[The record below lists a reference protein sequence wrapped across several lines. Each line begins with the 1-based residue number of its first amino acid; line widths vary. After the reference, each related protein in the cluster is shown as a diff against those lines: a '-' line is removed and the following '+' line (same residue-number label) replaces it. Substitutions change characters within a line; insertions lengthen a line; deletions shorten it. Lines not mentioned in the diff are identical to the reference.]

1 MNSNVQKIL
10 NRLEKVKSSADN
22 QWNALCPAHED
33 KKPSLSIKL
42 AEDGKILIHCHAGC
56 NIKDILSAIDLKKRD
71 LFATP
76 KPKPKG
82 RRKVQATYDYQDQ
95 QGNLLYQV
103 VRYTDKTFSQ
113 RRRGKNGRWIYKVK
127 DLPRVLYRL
136 PEIISAEPGD
146 WIFVVEGE
154 KDADNLTKHDL
165 VATTNSGG
173 AGKWKILSDDS
184 ALHHR
189 KVVVIPDKD
198 DPGISHTRDVCRRLW
213 DKVSELRSL
222 ELPGDGKDVTDWLD
236 AGGTREQLL
245 DLVQSA
251 PTWEQMDP
259 EPDILTGEDTEE
271 TEETFVKLGD
281 YDPDS
286 GRIVLSPRRTL
297 PTAEGFVR
305 DFYTHP
311 EGRTLVSYAGML
323 MAWDRNRYMEIED
336 QTIKN
341 KLQPWLHKALRYQYI
356 PRTGE
361 LSLVDFESNPG
372 TVNSA
377 LESTR
382 TYTHLPMTTMVPTW
396 LIGADD
402 LPNPQELLPCRSLN
416 LHIPSSKTY
425 RATPTLFTTN
435 ALDFDYDPDAPEPT
449 EWLSFLDALW
459 PEDPESIA
467 LLQEWFGY
475 CLTADTSQHKM
486 LLLVGPRRCGKGTIG
501 RVLTKLIGSSNVAGP
516 TTGSLAGTFGLQ
528 PLIGKSLAIV
538 SDARFTG
545 QDIGTVVE
553 RLLCISGEDTLT
565 IDRKHKESVTMK
577 LISRFMLLTN
587 ELPRLTDASNALAGR
602 FMILEINQSWFGRE
616 DLGLLG
622 RLEQELPGILL
633 WALQGWVRLRNQ
645 GRFIQPAASQDAISE
660 LEDLCSPVS
669 AFVKQRCL
677 VGREHRVYLD
687 DLYTAWQS
695 WCQSEGRNIISTK
708 QTFGRDLLAAVS
720 GIKKHRNHSP
730 GGGRFYTGIG
740 LNLE

>member
-1 MNSNVQKIL
+1 MESKIQEIL
-10 NRLEKVKSSADN
+10 SRLEKVKVTGNNKWDAC
-22 QWNALCPAHED
+22 CPAHED
-33 KKPSLSIKL
+33 HTPSLSITQ
-42 AEDGKILIHCHAGC
+42 AEDGKVLMHCHAGC
-56 NIKDILSAIDLKKRD
+56 NIEDILSAIDLKERD

-76 KPKPKG
+76 KAKPKG
-82 RRKVQATYDYQDQ
+82 RRKVEATYDYQDE

-113 RRRGKNGRWIYKVK
+113 RHRGENGRWVYKVK
-127 DLPRVLYRL
+127 GLSRVLYRL
-136 PEIISAEPGD
+136 PGIIAAD
-146 WIFVVEGE
+146 ADAWIFVVEGE
-154 KDADNLTKHDL
+154 KDADNLAKYDL
-165 VATTNSGG
+165 VATTNSNG
-173 AGKWKILSDDS
+173 AGQWKILSDDS
-184 ALHHR
+184 ALHNR

-198 DPGISHTRDVCRRLW
+198 DPGIKHARDVCRRLR
-213 DKVSELRSL
+213 DKVSDLRYL
-222 ELPGDGKDVTDWLD
+222 ELPGDGKDVSDWLN
-236 AGGTREQLL
+236 AGGTREQFLEF
-245 DLVQSA
+245 VESA
-251 PTWEQMDP
+251 PTWEQLDP
-259 EPDILTGEDTEE
+259 EPEILSTDVSDENSGTC
-271 TEETFVKLGD
+271 VKLGD
-281 YDPDS
+281 RDPDS
-286 GRIVLSPRRTL
+286 ERIVLSPKRTL
-297 PTAEGFVR
+297 PTAEAFVR

-311 EGRTLVSYAGML
+311 DGHTLVSYAGM
-323 MAWDRNRYMEIED
+323 MMTWDQNRYMEVED

-341 KLQPWLHKALRYQYI
+341 KLQPWLHEALRYHYNS
-356 PRTGE
+356 RSGTFD
-361 LSLVDFESNPG
+361 LVDFESNPG
-372 TVNSA
+372 TVNAA
-377 LESTR
+377 LESIR
-382 TYTHLPMTTMVPTW
+382 TYTHLPMTTTVPTW
-396 LIGADD
+396 LTEAGD

-416 LHIPSSKTY
+416 LHIPTGKTY
-425 RATPTLFTTN
+425 RATPSLFTTN
-435 ALDFDYDPDAPEPT
+435 ALDFDYDPDAPEPI
-449 EWLSFLDALW
+449 EWLSFLDTLW
-459 PEDPESIA
+459 PDDPESIA

-475 CLTADTSQHKM
+475 CLTTDTSQHKM

-501 RVLTKLIGSSNVAGP
+501 RILTKLIGSGNVAGP

-577 LISRFMLLTN
+577 LISRFMMLTN

-616 DLGLLG
+616 DLSLLG
-622 RLEQELPGILL
+622 RLEKELPGILL
-633 WALQGWVRLRNQ
+633 WALQGWVRLREQ

-687 DLYTAWQS
+687 DLYNAWQA
-695 WCQSEGRNIISTK
+695 WCQSEGRNIVTTK

-720 GIKKHRNHSP
+720 GIKKHRNHTP

-740 LNLE
+740 LDL

>member
-1 MNSNVQKIL
+1 MNSNIQDIL
-10 NRLEKVKSSADN
+10 SRLEKVKASGDKKWTAC
-22 QWNALCPAHED
+22 CPAHED

-42 AEDGKILIHCHAGC
+42 ADDGKVLMHCHAGC
-56 NIKDILSAIDLKKRD
+56 TLKDILSAIDLKERD
-71 LFATP
+71 LFAAP
-76 KPKPKG
+76 KSKPKV
-82 RRKVQATYDYQDQ
+82 RRKIEATYDYKDEK
-95 QGNLLYQV
+95 GDLLYQV
-103 VRYTDKTFSQ
+103 VRYTDKAFSQ
-113 RRRGKNGRWIYKVK
+113 RQRGDNGRWVYKVK
-127 DLPRVLYRL
+127 GLPRVLYRL
-136 PEIISAEPGD
+136 PEIIAAETD
-146 WIFVVEGE
+146 AWIFVVEGE
-154 KDADNLTKHDL
+154 KDADNLAKHDL

-184 ALHHR
+184 ALHDR

-198 DPGISHTRDVCRRLW
+198 VPGSRHARDVCLRIRN
-213 DKVSELRSL
+213 KVRDLRYL

-236 AGGTREQLL
+236 AGGIRDQLL
-245 DLVQSA
+245 DFVQSA
-251 PTWEQMDP
+251 PTWEQLDP

-271 TEETFVKLGD
+271 AEETFVKLGD
-281 YDPDS
+281 RDPKSD
-286 GRIVLSPRRTL
+286 RIVLSLKRTL
-297 PTAEGFVR
+297 PTAEAFVR

-311 EGRTLVSYAGML
+311 DGCTLVSYAGML
-323 MAWDRNRYMEIED
+323 MEWDRNCYREVED
-336 QTIKN
+336 QTVKK
-341 KLQPWLHKALRYQYI
+341 KLQPWLHKALRYQYHR
-356 PRTGE
+356 RTGQ
-361 LSLVDFESNPG
+361 LILVDFESNPG
-372 TVNSA
+372 TVTSA

-382 TYTHLPMTTMVPTW
+382 TFTHLPMTTTVPTW
-396 LIGADD
+396 LVEAKG
-402 LPNPQELLPCRSLN
+402 LSNPQELLPCRSLN
-416 LHIPSSKTY
+416 LHIPTGKIY

-435 ALDFDYDPDAPEPT
+435 ALDFDYNPQASEPS
-449 EWLSFLDALW
+449 EWLTFLDALW

-486 LLLVGPRRCGKGTIG
+486 LLLVGPRRSGKGTIG
-501 RVLTKLIGSSNVAGP
+501 RILTKLIGSSNVAGP

-565 IDRKHKESVTMK
+565 IDRKHKESVTLK
-577 LISRFMLLTN
+577 LNSRFMLLTN

-602 FMILEINQSWFGRE
+602 FMVLEINQSWFGRE

-633 WALQGWVRLRNQ
+633 WALQGWVRLREQ
-645 GRFIQPAASQDAISE
+645 RRFIQPTASQDAISE

-687 DLYTAWQS
+687 DLYSAWQA
-695 WCQSEGRNIISTK
+695 WCQSEGRNIVTTK
-708 QTFGRDLLAAVS
+708 QTFGRDLLAAVP
-720 GIKKHRNHSP
+720 GIKKHRNHTP
-730 GGGRFYTGIG
+730 GGGRFYTGIA
-740 LNLE
+740 LDL

>member
-1 MNSNVQKIL
+1 
-10 NRLEKVKSSADN
+10 
-22 QWNALCPAHED
+22 
-33 KKPSLSIKL
+33 
-42 AEDGKILIHCHAGC
+42 
-56 NIKDILSAIDLKKRD
+56 
-71 LFATP
+71 
-76 KPKPKG
+76 
-82 RRKVQATYDYQDQ
+82 
-95 QGNLLYQV
+95 
-103 VRYTDKTFSQ
+103 
-113 RRRGKNGRWIYKVK
+113 
-127 DLPRVLYRL
+127 
-136 PEIISAEPGD
+136 
-146 WIFVVEGE
+146 
-154 KDADNLTKHDL
+154 
-165 VATTNSGG
+165 
-173 AGKWKILSDDS
+173 
-184 ALHHR
+184 
-189 KVVVIPDKD
+189 
-198 DPGISHTRDVCRRLW
+198 
-213 DKVSELRSL
+213 
-222 ELPGDGKDVTDWLD
+222 
-236 AGGTREQLL
+236 
-245 DLVQSA
+245 
-251 PTWEQMDP
+251 MDP
-259 EPDILTGEDTEE
+259 EPEILTADDTEE
-271 TEETFVKLGD
+271 DSETFVKLGD
-281 YDPDS
+281 CDPDS
-286 GRIVLSPRRTL
+286 GRIVLSPKRTL
-297 PTAEGFVR
+297 PTAEAFVR

-311 EGRTLVSYAGML
+311 DGRTLVSYAGML
-323 MAWDRNRYMEIED
+323 MEWDRNRYTEVED

-341 KLQPWLHKALRYQYI
+341 KLQPWLHRALRYQYDR
-356 PRTGE
+356 RTGN
-361 LSLVDFESNPG
+361 LMLVDFESNPG

-382 TYTHLPMTTMVPTW
+382 TYTHLPMTTTIPTW
-396 LIGADD
+396 LIQADD
-402 LPNPQELLPCRSLN
+402 LPNPQELLPFRSVN
-416 LHIPSSKTY
+416 LHIPASMTY

-459 PEDPESIA
+459 PDDPESIA

-475 CLTADTSQHKM
+475 CLTADTAQHKM
-486 LLLVGPRRCGKGTIG
+486 LLLVGPRRSGKGTIG
-501 RVLTKLIGSSNVAGP
+501 RILTKLIGSSNVAGP

-602 FMILEINQSWFGRE
+602 FMVLEINQSWFGRE

-633 WALQGWVRLRNQ
+633 WALQGWVRLRQQ

-687 DLYTAWQS
+687 DLYNAWQA
-695 WCQSEGRNIISTK
+695 WCQSEGRNIVTTK
-708 QTFGRDLLAAVS
+708 QTFGRDLLAAVP
-720 GIKKHRNHSP
+720 GIKKHRNHTP

-740 LNLE
+740 LDL